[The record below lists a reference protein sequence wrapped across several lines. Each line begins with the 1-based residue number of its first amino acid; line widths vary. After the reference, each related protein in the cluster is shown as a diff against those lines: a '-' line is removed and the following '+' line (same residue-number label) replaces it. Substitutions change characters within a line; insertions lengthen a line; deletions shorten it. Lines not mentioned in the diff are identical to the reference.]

1 MTNTC
6 YPRREARGSRAL
18 SDALPARVASPSS
31 HSQMERYSL
40 GELVLGLL
48 LLDGLGL
55 LGLLLI
61 ELHKLGKIELGLL
74 EELDLS
80 DEDVLEREDLRGL
93 LNDLLAKGILD
104 AKDIINN

>member
-1 MTNTC
+1 
-6 YPRREARGSRAL
+6 
-18 SDALPARVASPSS
+18 
-31 HSQMERYSL
+31 MERYSL
-40 GELVLGLL
+40 GSELVLGLL

-80 DEDVLEREDLRGL
+80 DEDVLEREDL
-93 LNDLLAKGILD
+93 
-104 AKDIINN
+104 

>member
-1 MTNTC
+1 
-6 YPRREARGSRAL
+6 
-18 SDALPARVASPSS
+18 
-31 HSQMERYSL
+31 MERYSL

-61 ELHKLGKIELGLL
+61 EFHKLGKIELGLL

-80 DEDVLEREDLRGL
+80 DEDVLEGEDLSRFL
-93 LNDLLAKGILD
+93 HNLLAKSILD
-104 AKDIINN
+104 AILYNLLYITTQLD